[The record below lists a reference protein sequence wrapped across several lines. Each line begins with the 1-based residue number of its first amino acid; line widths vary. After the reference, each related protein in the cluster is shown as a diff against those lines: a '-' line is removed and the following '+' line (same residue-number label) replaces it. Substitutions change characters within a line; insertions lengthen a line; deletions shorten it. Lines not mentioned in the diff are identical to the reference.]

1 MAAIGSRSFS
11 ETRKLANG
19 RGRVRI
25 APPAVDERLSRLT
38 SVDSGRHRVV
48 TCYLKLEPR
57 DRNRGKYLIKVKNR
71 VRQAIQ
77 SLPRLGL
84 PRDVQE
90 EVGRDLDRIRLY
102 LHDPDLL
109 PPTQGVAL
117 FACEG
122 IGLFDAI
129 PLPTVHRSR
138 LGVDSTPLVRE
149 LASVEDEF
157 GRLLTVVLDRTSA
170 RFFMVTAYHAE
181 ELPGLRADSTRGK
194 RFRGDQSGPGWG
206 EHTYHNRIR
215 QEKQRHYEAIAREL
229 FTIDRR
235 QPAQGIVLAGTG
247 TEAGAV
253 EPFLHNYLVER
264 MIGTAKLNPKEASA
278 PLVHAATLAVREQWE
293 RGSERMLVQEMLES
307 EGNGWAVN
315 GLDQTLRALALGQ
328 VRALLV
334 HADAAE
340 PGFRCGDSGRLT
352 RTERECRGEGE
363 AVPVLDVVDDAIE
376 EALRQRVVV
385 NVIYEEEARASVRGL
400 AALLRFR

>member
-1 MAAIGSRSFS
+1 MAATGSRSFS
-11 ETRKLANG
+11 ESRKIGNG
-19 RGRVRI
+19 RGRARI
-25 APPAVDERLSRLT
+25 EVPAVEERLARLT
-38 SVDSGRHRVV
+38 SVRAGRHRVV
-48 TCYLKLEPR
+48 TCYLKLEQR
-57 DRNRGKYLIKVKNR
+57 DRLRGKFLIKVKNR

-77 SLPRLGL
+77 SLPRLAL

-90 EVGRDLDRIRLY
+90 EVGRDLDRIQQY
-102 LHDPDLL
+102 LHDPDRL
-109 PPTQGVAL
+109 PPTHGVAL

-122 IGLFDAI
+122 IGLFESI

-138 LGVDSTPLVRE
+138 LGVDATPLVRE

-157 GRLLTVVLDRTSA
+157 GRLVTVVLDRTSA

-206 EHTYHNRIR
+206 EPTYHNRIR
-215 QEKQRHYEAIAREL
+215 HEKQRHYEAIAREL
-229 FTIDRR
+229 VEIDRR
-235 QPAQGIVLAGTG
+235 QPAQGIVLAATG

-253 EPFLHNYLVER
+253 EPFLHNYLVKR
-264 MIGTAKLNPKEASA
+264 VIGTAKLNPKEASA

-293 RGSERMLVQEMLES
+293 RASERTLVQEMLEGD
-307 EGNGWAVN
+307 GNGWAVN
-315 GLDQTLRALALGQ
+315 GLDQTLRALARGQ

-334 HADAAE
+334 NADAAE
-340 PGFRCGDSGRLT
+340 PGFRCGDSGRLA
-352 RTERECRGEGE
+352 RTERECKGEGDP
-363 AVPVLDVVDDAIE
+363 VPVLDVVDDAIE